1 MSRSVSEP
9 IVLVGLMGSGK
20 TSVGTLLA
28 AELGRHF
35 RDSDWGLERR
45 YGQTA
50 AEQVA
55 QYGADVLHEREAAV
69 VREGLLARP
78 PAVIAAAASVVE
90 DPPTRAA
97 LAGAYVVWLDAPPE
111 VLAGR
116 IGPGGDHRPHYD
128 PDPVVMLTR
137 QRARRAPWFREIADL
152 KVDVSEINPDEVTAR
167 ILAALAETAAD
178 RR

>member
-1 MSRSVSEP
+1 MNEP
-9 IVLVGLMGSGK
+9 VVLVGLMGSGK
-20 TSVGTLLA
+20 TSVGKRLA
-28 AELGRHF
+28 AALGWQF

-69 VREGLLARP
+69 VREGLAVRP

-97 LAGAYVVWLDAPPE
+97 LARAYVVWLDAPPK
-111 VLAGR
+111 VLAAR

-128 PDPVVMLTR
+128 PDPVVMLSR
-137 QRARRAPWFREIADL
+137 QREQRAPWFRQVADL
-152 KVDVSEINPDEVTAR
+152 VVDVSEIDPDQVTAR
-167 ILAALAETAAD
+167 ILAALAEVAAGQ
-178 RR
+178 R